1 MIRNYY
7 AKIYLSLFAEAV
19 ISIIV
24 KYLFFD
30 RAWDYFFGNIYCGS
44 SELNV
49 IITPLTQ
56 QREHFI
62 MRNSDWDPWIC
73 FAWCNVPRTLK

>member
-19 ISIIV
+19 VSIIV

-49 IITPLTQ
+49 IITPLT
-56 QREHFI
+56 
-62 MRNSDWDPWIC
+62 
-73 FAWCNVPRTLK
+73 